1 MNSKLKTQNLKF
13 LALALGVA
21 LLGGS
26 AAAQTAASYS
36 FTTLNCLWFL
46 GQESGKSTEKPRTG
60 NEYVAKAANLV
71 NLLPTEPP
79 FFVALQEVGNFNDV
93 NNLAKRATYRYR
105 RTYTPL
111 FVQGKDTYTQQD
123 VGALFDSARGWSVV
137 GKAARVSELDKYL
150 SKHLVVRLTNA
161 IVRNVMDVCV
171 IHLRRPL
178 DDSSESKHVEQNR
191 ALLRWAMGHLA
202 QNPKANLVILGD
214 FNEGK
219 PAGSAK
225 QDLSVLFQAKP
236 PLVDTLTLAAK
247 PMHTHSDGK
256 AYDRIMLSDSLA
268 KGLAGLR
275 FSAVFVNEHEFA
287 KDPVRRRLY
296 TDHYPLTVRLVGK

>member
-1 MNSKLKTQNLKF
+1 MATRLLS
-13 LALALGVA
+13 ALCFA
-21 LLGGS
+21 LLAFS
-26 AAAQTAASYS
+26 TAAQTAASYS

-60 NEYVAKAANLV
+60 NEYVAKAANLI

-93 NNLAKRATYRYR
+93 SNLAKRATYRYR

-111 FVQGKDTYTQQD
+111 FAQGKDTYTQQD
-123 VGALFDSARGWSVV
+123 VGALFDGARGWSVV
-137 GKAARVSELDKYL
+137 GKASRASDLEKNL
-150 SKHLVVRLTNA
+150 SKHLVVRLTNS
-161 IVRNVMDVCV
+161 IVRTSIDVCV

-219 PAGSAK
+219 PVGSAK
-225 QDLSVLFQAKP
+225 QDLAVLFQAKP

-247 PMHTHSDGK
+247 PLPTHTDGK
-256 AYDRIMLSDSLA
+256 AYDRIMLSDSLV

-275 FSAVFVNEHEFA
+275 FSAVFVNEHEFG
-287 KDPVRRRLY
+287 KDPVRRRIY
-296 TDHYPLTVRLVGK
+296 TDHFPLTVRLVGR